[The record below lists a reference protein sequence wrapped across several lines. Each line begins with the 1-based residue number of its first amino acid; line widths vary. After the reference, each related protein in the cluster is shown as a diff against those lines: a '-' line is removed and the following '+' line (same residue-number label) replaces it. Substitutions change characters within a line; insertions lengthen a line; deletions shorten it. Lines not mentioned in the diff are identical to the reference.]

1 MQKIVQILQDIRP
14 EFDFANESDFIN
26 SGMLD
31 SFDVLTLVTELEE
44 SFGILIDGEDIV
56 PENFANIQ
64 TIQNLIEKNK

>member
-44 SFGILIDGEDIV
+44 GFGILIDGEDIV

-64 TIQNLIEKNK
+64 TIQNLVEKSK

>member
-14 EFDFANESDFIN
+14 EFDFTNESDFIN

-64 TIQNLIEKNK
+64 TIQNLVEKSK

>member
-14 EFDFANESDFIN
+14 EFDFTNESDFIN

-44 SFGILIDGEDIV
+44 GFGILIDGEDIV

-64 TIQNLIEKNK
+64 TIQNLVEKNK